1 MFGKKNPLTSLII
14 FIVFILFFSLSSVVY
29 MVTDYYWFGALG
41 FESIFLIGLK
51 AKIMLFT
58 LSALAFFGFLMVN
71 LWISSIKG
79 KAKIVS
85 FKLKFLLALVI
96 SVVVGTS
103 TSQKWFILLKY
114 LEQVPFGLSD
124 PIFIKDVAF
133 YVFSLPFLLLLW
145 KFAMSCVVVTIIL
158 VALDYLQSKLSSL
171 FKPPKVVNPEAKPQF
186 KFDGL
191 ISSFKN
197 NGMGHLG
204 VLVALFF
211 VLLSVRHYLSKF
223 TIMYSEMGIVVGAG
237 YTDVAVILPA
247 FKILMVVALIVA
259 AVMYLWFTFFSSQ
272 AKLRKRHIVSYAI
285 AVYVVFY
292 VVGMMIVPGVVQS
305 MKVSPNEINL
315 EKPYIEKNIEFTKI
329 AYGLDNVEEQEFDV
343 EAELSAKVLDNASET
358 IDNVRILDWR
368 PLTKTYKQTQEIR
381 LYYDLEGI
389 DIDRYYIDGKYTQVM
404 VAPRELDQRQIAA
417 NAQTWVNLH
426 MVYTH
431 GFGAVMSPVNSVTK
445 EGLPNYYIQDIPPV
459 QNVGGE
465 DLRIDQPRVY
475 YGERDNDYVLVNSK
489 TEEFDYPKGN
499 TNEYISYDGKGGVKL
514 DTFWKKV
521 LMAIRF
527 RDLKILLSSD
537 MTPESRIMFSRNI
550 QERISKITP
559 FLLLDMD
566 PYLVISDGRMK
577 WIQDAYTVTSYFP
590 YSQKYMG
597 SINYLRNSV
606 KVVMDAYDGDVTY
619 YIMDVNDP
627 LIETYSKIYPNQFK
641 PFAEMPSNLKSHT
654 RYPEDLF
661 KVQSSIY
668 NTYHMN
674 DATVFYNKEDA
685 WQVPSEIYGTSQQ
698 VDVEP
703 YYVIMKLP
711 GEEKEEFVLMSPFT
725 PIKKD
730 NMVAWLA
737 ARSDGDHYGKLLLY
751 KFQKDKL
758 IYGPM
763 QIEAK
768 FDQDSD
774 ISQQITLWS
783 QQGSKVTRG
792 NLLVIP
798 IENSILYVE
807 PLYIQS
813 EKGELP
819 QLKRILASD
828 GERVVME
835 ESLIEALEELFGKSQ
850 KKTVQVSD
858 NNETGTVVSDD
869 LIERANKYYE
879 DVLSSM
885 EEQDWVAIGDNF
897 EKLGDTLQALT
908 FE

>member
-1 MFGKKNPLTSLII
+1 
-14 FIVFILFFSLSSVVY
+14 
-29 MVTDYYWFGALG
+29 
-41 FESIFLIGLK
+41 
-51 AKIMLFT
+51 
-58 LSALAFFGFLMVN
+58 
-71 LWISSIKG
+71 
-79 KAKIVS
+79 
-85 FKLKFLLALVI
+85 
-96 SVVVGTS
+96 
-103 TSQKWFILLKY
+103 
-114 LEQVPFGLSD
+114 
-124 PIFIKDVAF
+124 
-133 YVFSLPFLLLLW
+133 
-145 KFAMSCVVVTIIL
+145 
-158 VALDYLQSKLSSL
+158 
-171 FKPPKVVNPEAKPQF
+171 
-186 KFDGL
+186 
-191 ISSFKN
+191 
-197 NGMGHLG
+197 
-204 VLVALFF
+204 
-211 VLLSVRHYLSKF
+211 
-223 TIMYSEMGIVVGAG
+223 
-237 YTDVAVILPA
+237 
-247 FKILMVVALIVA
+247 
-259 AVMYLWFTFFSSQ
+259 
-272 AKLRKRHIVSYAI
+272 
-285 AVYVVFY
+285 
-292 VVGMMIVPGVVQS
+292 
-305 MKVSPNEINL
+305 
-315 EKPYIEKNIEFTKI
+315 
-329 AYGLDNVEEQEFDV
+329 
-343 EAELSAKVLDNASET
+343 
-358 IDNVRILDWR
+358 
-368 PLTKTYKQTQEIR
+368 
-381 LYYDLEGI
+381 
-389 DIDRYYIDGKYTQVM
+389 
-404 VAPRELDQRQIAA
+404 
-417 NAQTWVNLH
+417 
-426 MVYTH
+426 
-431 GFGAVMSPVNSVTK
+431 
-445 EGLPNYYIQDIPPV
+445 
-459 QNVGGE
+459 
-465 DLRIDQPRVY
+465 
-475 YGERDNDYVLVNSK
+475 
-489 TEEFDYPKGN
+489 
-499 TNEYISYDGKGGVKL
+499 
-514 DTFWKKV
+514 
-521 LMAIRF
+521 
-527 RDLKILLSSD
+527 
-537 MTPESRIMFSRNI
+537 MFSRNI

-850 KKTVQVSD
+850 KKTVQVSED
-858 NNETGTVVSDD
+858 NETSIVVSDD
-869 LIERANKYYE
+869 LIERANQYYE

-897 EKLGDTLQALT
+897 EKLGDTLEALK